1 MASSKDLMRQII
13 EAKDD
18 DQDEDQDDDNMSTSS
33 ASSSSSSSSTTSSS
47 SSSESGSENGEDF
60 NQTGMEV
67 KAEAD
72 SQQEDDLLAADVLR
86 AAASASGGTPKMR
99 IKLSLRVGAA
109 AAAAASAS
117 TVPSLP
123 AEEAHPAT
131 ANDTAHNKPRALP
144 SAKEQPR
151 PTIVDN
157 DEDDEIETDAV
168 EASVVQ
174 LSGVDD
180 EDEDGKEDAAVASII
195 EPLESQSTTPSASM
209 SAPVVAVVVLTPLPI
224 TRV

>member
-1 MASSKDLMRQII
+1 
-13 EAKDD
+13 
-18 DQDEDQDDDNMSTSS
+18 
-33 ASSSSSSSSTTSSS
+33 
-47 SSSESGSENGEDF
+47 
-60 NQTGMEV
+60 MEV

-123 AEEAHPAT
+123 AEEAHPAI